1 MAGKQLLRRVASR
14 LCRYPGDQKFCLNR
28 SISLHFRDK
37 HSFVFKAEIQDGR
50 QKWRENNFWEKSPI
64 DSADTLR
71 VKNCQNCSI
80 SLHFR
85 DKRIFA
91 FYAEIQD
98 GCKKCRKNDFCKKL
112 PEDSTGTPGV
122 KKISLRFQD
131 KLVFEFNAE
140 LHHDRQ
146 KFLAEK

>member
-1 MAGKQLLRRVASR
+1 M
-14 LCRYPGDQKFCLNR
+14 
-28 SISLHFRDK
+28 
-37 HSFVFKAEIQDGR
+37 FKAEIQDGR

-71 VKNCQNCSI
+71 VKNCRNCSI

-98 GCKKCRKNDFCKKL
+98 GCKKWRKNDFCRKL
-112 PEDSTGTPGV
+112 PEDSTGTLGV
-122 KKISLRFQD
+122 KK
-131 KLVFEFNAE
+131 N
-140 LHHDRQ
+140 
-146 KFLAEK
+146 LAPFPR